1 MDKRDL
7 RQESGDPE
15 DQGRGK
21 AFSERERRDKLK
33 PLIFPHGKRKKK
45 KRGMKKRGE
54 KVKREYQYCQKQ

>member
-7 RQESGDPE
+7 RQKSGDPE

-21 AFSERERRDKLK
+21 AFSEREGRDKLK
-33 PLIFPHGKRKKK
+33 PLIFPHGKRKRK

-54 KVKREYQYCQKQ
+54 KH